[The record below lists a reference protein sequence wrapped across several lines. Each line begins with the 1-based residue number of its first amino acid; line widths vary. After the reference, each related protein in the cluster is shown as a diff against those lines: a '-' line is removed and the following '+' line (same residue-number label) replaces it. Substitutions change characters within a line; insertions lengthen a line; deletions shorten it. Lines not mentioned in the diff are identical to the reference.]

1 MRQPYRLVR
10 ARPEPEFEI
19 SVDGV
24 PVPVVPG
31 QTVGA
36 AMHGAGIRSWR
47 TTRFGG
53 RPRGLFCGIG
63 VCFDCLVT
71 VNGSPS
77 LRACLTE
84 ARPGDLVTT
93 GHDAG
98 EGPNGDALLPGEP
111 SSGGFLS
118 DSDAPTHGA
127 STPEASTSGASDPGA
142 SDPGASDP
150 GVPGPDAFGPGTGGE
165 R

>member
-1 MRQPYRLVR
+1 MRGPYELVR

-19 SVDGV
+19 SVDGAG
-24 PVPVVPG
+24 VPVVPG
-31 QTVGA
+31 QTIGA

-71 VNGSPS
+71 VNGVPS

-84 ARPGDLVTT
+84 ARPEDRVTT
-93 GHDAG
+93 GTDATVGTDATDVTDGTDDAAAGDEG
-98 EGPNGDALLPGEP
+98 ESEEGGTVGGP
-111 SSGGFLS
+111 
-118 DSDAPTHGA
+118 
-127 STPEASTSGASDPGA
+127 
-142 SDPGASDP
+142 
-150 GVPGPDAFGPGTGGE
+150 
-165 R
+165 